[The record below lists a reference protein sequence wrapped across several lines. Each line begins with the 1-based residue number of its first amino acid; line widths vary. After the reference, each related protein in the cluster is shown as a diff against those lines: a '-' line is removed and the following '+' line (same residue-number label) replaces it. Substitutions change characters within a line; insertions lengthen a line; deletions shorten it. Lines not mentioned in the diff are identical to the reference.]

1 MKYEWVQTGDGRQVY
16 RKIDTQERAR
26 SDLPRP
32 MIISDHIDE
41 VQSMADGRTYSSKA
55 ALRATY
61 KASGNPD
68 GVNYVELGNEKLSP
82 PPIKNVGSVK
92 DSIVK
97 AKQRLGI

>member
-1 MKYEWVQTGDGRQVY
+1 MYAWIDLGDGRQVY

-32 MIISDHIDE
+32 MIISDHIDP
-41 VQSMADGRTYSSKA
+41 VQSMADGRTYSSKS

-68 GVNYVELGNEKLSP
+68 GVNYVELGNEKLKP

-92 DSIVK
+92 DSIIK
-97 AKQRLGI
+97 AKQKLGV